1 MKQKLFLALAFFAI
15 SVISSCDKSSNGNDT
30 DSNAFVYDGDW
41 SGTMTGGDRGQISFT
56 VGTDGK
62 LSGNGFSS
70 QSQGSFN
77 LTGTVNSSGQLDV
90 TSNNS
95 NNTFTGTLT
104 ASSGSGTWTDQGA
117 QLTGNWTA
125 TKD

>member
-1 MKQKLFLALAFFAI
+1 MKQILFLAIAFFAI
-15 SVISSCDKSSNGNDT
+15 SVTSSCDKSDNDNET
-30 DSNAFVYDGDW
+30 NAFVYDGDW

-56 VGTDGK
+56 VETDGT

-70 QSQGSFN
+70 QSQSSFN

-90 TSNNS
+90 TSSNS
-95 NNTFTGTLT
+95 NNSFIGTLT
-104 ASSGSGTWTDQGA
+104 ASTGSGTWTDKGA